1 MIHGPSS
8 FFGLLPSR
16 LTIVQGV
23 FSCSRWA
30 NVQDEIPLALIDD
43 YRNVRAAEPVVRH
56 CAVRAYGVGSS
67 KFEGPNIRA
76 RHSSE
81 EFSRETAIS
90 VKDEAGD
97 RGEPCSGSVE
107 TTTTPRWISCRFG
120 VLDSSV
126 RQQLTRSDCTPST
139 L

>member
-16 LTIVQGV
+16 LPIVQGV

-56 CAVRAYGVGSS
+56 GAVRVHRIGSC
-67 KFEGPNIRA
+67 KFERSNIRA

-81 EFSRETAIS
+81 EFSGETAIS
-90 VKDEAGD
+90 VN
-97 RGEPCSGSVE
+97 RSEPCSGSVE
-107 TTTTPRWISCRFG
+107 TVTAVQGCI
-120 VLDSSV
+120 
-126 RQQLTRSDCTPST
+126 
-139 L
+139 